1 MRSGIALMAS
11 GRRNAAKPNLAPMR
25 PKRRLAS
32 MFFAVSAFSSE
43 AKGWNLSPTV
53 FVLQDGFDAALSTD
67 ERHLEGNPRLAR
79 RYPYNS
85 FISKDE
91 RTTVNQN
98 VSAGL
103 FAICTADLEHRAL
116 QAWLIDEKSRYS
128 SKLSRGQDPNQV
140 GLVVTRSQRNCS
152 LTEES

>member
-32 MFFAVSAFSSE
+32 MFFAVSAFSGE

-53 FVLQDGFDAALSTD
+53 LALQDGFDTALSTD
-67 ERHLEGNPRLAR
+67 DLHLEGNLRLAR
-79 RYPYNS
+79 MYPYNS

-91 RTTVNQN
+91 GKTVNQT

-103 FAICTADLEHRAL
+103 L
-116 QAWLIDEKSRYS
+116 
-128 SKLSRGQDPNQV
+128 
-140 GLVVTRSQRNCS
+140 
-152 LTEES
+152 